1 MTTMQL
7 VSFSSLIVDNFSD
20 KKLKKLYPDWKFI
33 SHFIRNTSDLK
44 LKCCFLYAGHYCTS
58 LKIFSKLGKITTLTC
73 GVWEVFAFR
82 IYFFPLWFG
91 EDSSFVKSQGTLG

>member
-44 LKCCFLYAGHYCTS
+44 LKMLFL
-58 LKIFSKLGKITTLTC
+58 IC
-73 GVWEVFAFR
+73 GTV
-82 IYFFPLWFG
+82 L
-91 EDSSFVKSQGTLG
+91 DQ